1 MKRILDHIGLNY
13 TEGIGEAAFYGPKLD
28 IQIKNVHGKEDTLIT
43 IQIDM
48 FLAERFDMS
57 YIDEKGEKVRPYI
70 IHRSSIGCYERTM
83 ALLLEKYAG
92 ALPVWLSPTQVKVL
106 SLTDR
111 TADIAKET
119 ADKLN
124 AAGLRAECDLR
135 NEKIGYK
142 IREAQLE
149 KIPYMLI
156 IGDKDVE
163 NNVVSVRSRK
173 EGDLG
178 TMSYEQFFMKIKE
191 ENDGKVL

>member
-1 MKRILDHIGLNY
+1 
-13 TEGIGEAAFYGPKLD
+13 
-28 IQIKNVHGKEDTLIT
+28 
-43 IQIDM
+43 
-48 FLAERFDMS
+48 
-57 YIDEKGEKVRPYI
+57 
-70 IHRSSIGCYERTM
+70 M

-124 AAGLRAECDLR
+124 EVGLRAECDLR

-178 TMSYEQFFMKIKE
+178 TMSYEQFFTKIKE

>member
-1 MKRILDHIGLNY
+1 M
-13 TEGIGEAAFYGPKLD
+13 
-28 IQIKNVHGKEDTLIT
+28 
-43 IQIDM
+43 
-48 FLAERFDMS
+48 
-57 YIDEKGEKVRPYI
+57 
-70 IHRSSIGCYERTM
+70 
-83 ALLLEKYAG
+83 
-92 ALPVWLSPTQVKVL
+92 

-124 AAGLRAECDLR
+124 EAGLRAECDLR